1 MSKLNNFIQEFKD
14 KINDIGN
21 TQAIPDP
28 PRYRRWFLDG
38 DLRTITYLRWVFN
51 YKHTHMYQINIT
63 ISQLVEKG
71 YDQVMIRATL
81 YDLPESI
88 SFSNIFDYTLFDMT
102 FENIT
107 EVERYVREK
116 MFYGLMKHSG
126 ADISAYYLDQDGY
139 IYQREVVL

>member
-1 MSKLNNFIQEFKD
+1 MSELNDFIQEFKD
-14 KINDIGN
+14 KINDIDN

-28 PRYRRWFLDG
+28 PRHRRWFLDG
-38 DLRTITYLRWVFN
+38 DLRTVTYLRWIFN
-51 YKHTHMYQINIT
+51 YKHTHTYPIDIT

-88 SFSNIFDYTLFDMT
+88 GFSNIFDYTLFDMT
-102 FENIT
+102 FENTT

-116 MFYGLMKHSG
+116 MFYGLMKHFG

>member
-1 MSKLNNFIQEFKD
+1 MSKLDNFIQEFKD
-14 KINDIGN
+14 KINDIDN

-28 PRYRRWFLDG
+28 PRHRRWFLDG

-51 YKHTHMYQINIT
+51 YKHTHTYPIDIT
-63 ISQLVEKG
+63 ISQLAEKG

-88 SFSNIFDYTLFDMT
+88 GFSNIFDYTLFDMT
-102 FENIT
+102 FENMT

-116 MFYGLMKHSG
+116 MFYGLMKHLG
-126 ADISAYYLDQDGY
+126 ADVSAYYLDQDGY
-139 IYQREVVL
+139 IYINVR